1 MLKVGV
7 IGAGSISEFH
17 IKPYLS
23 NQQAELA
30 ALCDVNESRL
40 AEKGELYGVSKLY
53 SNYQELL
60 KDGTIDAVSICTWNN
75 SCLLYTSPS
84 PRD

>member
-1 MLKVGV
+1 MLRVGV

-23 NQQAELA
+23 NEQAELA

-40 AEKGELYGVSKLY
+40 AEKGEMYGVTQLH
-53 SNYQELL
+53 
-60 KDGTIDAVSICTWNN
+60 KD
-75 SCLLYTSPS
+75 
-84 PRD
+84 